1 MLIQFTVSNF
11 LSFKDTQ
18 TFSMVANTGEKD
30 TELLDN
36 VFRSVDDRMSL
47 LRSSVVY
54 GANASGKSNFVKA
67 LAFYFGFILAS
78 TQSTEQQAIA
88 TRPYKLETHYLDQPT
103 KMEAVLEVGE
113 CIYRYGYEL
122 THKEVLR
129 EWLYVIE
136 ANKQRKREK
145 LIFERSGLE
154 LAAKESGWKK
164 LMAVTKK
171 NSLLLTVASQFN
183 LVTAKKILNHI
194 AAKMM
199 VVSDVPALF
208 SSTTEYLYAI
218 QEDGTNNSIMED
230 VCKLLQAADIAI
242 DGFKII
248 SRDIKK
254 TELPEHV
261 PAAFA
266 NFLSALSNES
276 FNFKHV
282 VTTHKQYD
290 SDGKVAGMVNFD
302 MASEESVG
310 TIKLFAMSMPLLM
323 LLRNGGT
330 LIIDEL
336 ESSLHPL
343 LVRYITGLFN
353 SPLTNPHN
361 AQLIFTTHYDGILNN
376 GIFRR
381 DQIWFSEKGDLGATA
396 LYSLLE
402 FKQNKT
408 AVRKDASYDRDYLSG
423 RYGAI
428 PLVSE
433 NYLSEIHTRAEKY
446 G

>member
-11 LSFKDTQ
+11 LSFKDEQ

-67 LAFYFGFILAS
+67 LSFYLGFILAS
-78 TQSTEQQAIA
+78 TQSIEQQAIA
-88 TRPYKLETHYLDQPT
+88 TRPYKLETHYSEKST
-103 KMEAVLEVGE
+103 KLEAVLEVGD

-122 THKEVLR
+122 THSEVLR

-136 ANKQRKREK
+136 AKKQRKREK
-145 LIFERSGLE
+145 LIFERTRAE
-154 LAAKESGWKK
+154 LAAKDSGWKK
-164 LMAVTKK
+164 LMVVTKK
-171 NSLLLTVASQFN
+171 NSLLLTVAAQFN
-183 LVTAKKILNHI
+183 LTTAKKIVNYI
-194 AAKMM
+194 AAKIM
-199 VVSDVPALF
+199 VVSDVQALF

-218 QEDGTNNSIMED
+218 QENGTNLGIIDD

-254 TELPEHV
+254 NELPEHV

-266 NFLSALSNES
+266 NFLSALPSES
-276 FNFKHV
+276 YNFKQV

-290 SDGKVAGMVNFD
+290 SDGKIAGMVNFD
-302 MASEESVG
+302 MASEESIG
-310 TIKLFAMSMPLLM
+310 TVKLFSMSIPLLM

-353 SPLTNPHN
+353 SSLTNPHN

-376 GIFRR
+376 GMFRR
-381 DQIWFSEKGDLGATA
+381 DQIWFAEKGDRGATE

-402 FKQNKT
+402 FRQNKT
-408 AVRKDASYDRDYLSG
+408 AVRKDASYDRDYLAG

-433 NYLSEIHTRAEKY
+433 NYLTELHSQVEKY